1 MLSLEPRKFD
11 QYSISLLKFSDH
23 IFFLF
28 YAKYTI
34 KKVLFEDKHGI
45 DTVTIELKFSHC
57 T

>member
-1 MLSLEPRKFD
+1 MKS
-11 QYSISLLKFSDH
+11 SDH
-23 IFFLF
+23 IICLF